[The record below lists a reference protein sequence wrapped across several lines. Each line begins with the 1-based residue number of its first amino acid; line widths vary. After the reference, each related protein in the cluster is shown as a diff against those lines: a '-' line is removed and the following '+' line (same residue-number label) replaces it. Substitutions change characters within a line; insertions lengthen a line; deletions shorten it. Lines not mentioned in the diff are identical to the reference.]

1 MNQPAKMFEDDGLAR
16 EIEAAAVEM
25 AQGAG
30 DILAAHFGRK
40 ISIEYKDKEKRDP
53 VTEVDKACQDY
64 LVGEINRRFP
74 DHSILGEE
82 QSEEE
87 AKKAKEDPD
96 AVEPPCGDFLWVLD
110 PLDGTT
116 NFLNGLPVYAVS
128 VGVLHMGRPLAGAL
142 FIPWPKPGGG
152 FVLHCRQGGGCF
164 AGEDPVEVYKS
175 DEPVNNRLAGLP
187 GHFSYFTKYGKGL
200 KGKSGEPRTTG
211 SIAYE
216 LAMTACGVMQYAV
229 FGAPRMWDMAAGA
242 LAVMEAG
249 GTVMTRSPKE
259 KGWHVMESFV
269 PTWQKKTPTLKE
281 LRRWVAPL
289 VVGNDKVAPL
299 LAANLRSRLH
309 PMAKCRQLTRRITKI
324 FNPPHRKS
332 RESGGD

>member
-1 MNQPAKMFEDDGLAR
+1 MNQPSKLFEDDVLAC

-40 ISIEYKDKEKRDP
+40 ISIEYKDKEERDP

-87 AKKAKEDPD
+87 AKKAKEDSGATD
-96 AVEPPCGDFLWVLD
+96 PPCGDFLWVLD

-128 VGVLHMGRPLAGAL
+128 VGVLHKGRPLAGAL

-164 AGEDPVEVYKS
+164 AGEDQVEVYKS

-200 KGKSGEPRTTG
+200 RGKSGEPRTTG

-216 LAMTACGVMQYAV
+216 LAMPACGVMQYAV

-269 PTWQKKTPTLKE
+269 PTWQEKPPTLKE
-281 LRRWVAPL
+281 LRRWVVPL
-289 VVGNDKVAPL
+289 VVGNNKVAPL
-299 LAANLRSRLH
+299 LAANLRSRFH
-309 PMAKCRQLTRRITKI
+309 PMAKVRRITRRFHWPK
-324 FNPPHRKS
+324 KKQQK
-332 RESGGD
+332 ES

>member
-1 MNQPAKMFEDDGLAR
+1 MNQPSKLFEDDVLAC

-40 ISIEYKDKEKRDP
+40 ISIEYKDKEERDP

-87 AKKAKEDPD
+87 AKKAKEDAGATD
-96 AVEPPCGDFLWVLD
+96 PPCGDFLWVLD

-128 VGVLHMGRPLAGAL
+128 VGVLHKGRPLAGAL

-200 KGKSGEPRTTG
+200 RGKSGEPRTTG

-269 PTWQKKTPTLKE
+269 PTWQEKPPTLKE

-289 VVGNDKVAPL
+289 VVGNNKVAPL
-299 LAANLRSRLH
+299 LAANLRSRFH
-309 PMAKCRQLTRRITKI
+309 PMAKVRRITRRFRWPKKKQQKE
-324 FNPPHRKS
+324 P
-332 RESGGD
+332 

>member
-1 MNQPAKMFEDDGLAR
+1 MNQPSKLFEDDVLAC

-40 ISIEYKDKEKRDP
+40 ISIEYKDKEERDP

-87 AKKAKEDPD
+87 AKKAKEDSGATD
-96 AVEPPCGDFLWVLD
+96 PPCGDFLWVLD

-128 VGVLHMGRPLAGAL
+128 VGVLHKGRPLAGAL

-200 KGKSGEPRTTG
+200 RGKSGEPRTTG

-269 PTWQKKTPTLKE
+269 PNWQEKPPTLKE

-289 VVGNDKVAPL
+289 VVGNNKVAPL
-299 LAANLRSRLH
+299 LAANLRSRFH
-309 PMAKCRQLTRRITKI
+309 PMAKVRRITRRFHWPK
-324 FNPPHRKS
+324 KKQQK
-332 RESGGD
+332 ES

>member
-1 MNQPAKMFEDDGLAR
+1 MNQLSKLFEDDVLAC

-30 DILAAHFGRK
+30 EILAAHFGRK
-40 ISIEYKDKEKRDP
+40 ISIEYKDKEERDP

-87 AKKAKEDPD
+87 AKKAKEDSG
-96 AVEPPCGDFLWVLD
+96 ATAPPCGDFLWVLD

-128 VGVLHMGRPLAGAL
+128 IGVLHKGRPLAGAL

-200 KGKSGEPRTTG
+200 RGKSGEPRTTG

-269 PTWQKKTPTLKE
+269 PTWQEKPPTLKE
-281 LRRWVAPL
+281 LRRWVVPL
-289 VVGNDKVAPL
+289 VVGNNKVAPL
-299 LAANLRSRLH
+299 LAANLRSRFH
-309 PMAKCRQLTRRITKI
+309 PIAKVRRITRRFHWPK
-324 FNPPHRKS
+324 KKAQK
-332 RESGGD
+332 ES

>member
-1 MNQPAKMFEDDGLAR
+1 MNQPSKLFEDDVLAC

-40 ISIEYKDKEKRDP
+40 ISIEYKDKEERDP

-87 AKKAKEDPD
+87 AKKAKEDSGATD
-96 AVEPPCGDFLWVLD
+96 PPCGDFLWVLD

-128 VGVLHMGRPLAGAL
+128 VGVLHKGRPLAGAL

-200 KGKSGEPRTTG
+200 RGKSGEPRTTG

-269 PTWQKKTPTLKE
+269 PTWQEKPPTLKE

-289 VVGNDKVAPL
+289 VVANNKVAPL
-299 LAANLRSRLH
+299 LAANLRSRFH
-309 PMAKCRQLTRRITKI
+309 PMAKVRHITRRFHWPK
-324 FNPPHRKS
+324 KKQQK
-332 RESGGD
+332 ES

>member
-1 MNQPAKMFEDDGLAR
+1 MNQPSKLFEDDVLAC

-30 DILAAHFGRK
+30 HILAAHFGRK
-40 ISIEYKDKEKRDP
+40 ISIEYKDKEERDP

-87 AKKAKEDPD
+87 AKKAKEDSGATD
-96 AVEPPCGDFLWVLD
+96 PPCGDFLWVLD

-128 VGVLHMGRPLAGAL
+128 VGVLHKGRPLAGAL

-200 KGKSGEPRTTG
+200 RGKSGEPRTTG

-269 PTWQKKTPTLKE
+269 PTWQEKPPTLKE

-289 VVGNDKVAPL
+289 VVGNNKVAPL
-299 LAANLRSRLH
+299 LAANLRSRFH
-309 PMAKCRQLTRRITKI
+309 PMAKVRRITRRFHWPK
-324 FNPPHRKS
+324 KKQQK
-332 RESGGD
+332 ES

>member
-1 MNQPAKMFEDDGLAR
+1 MNQPSKLFEDDVLAC

-40 ISIEYKDKEKRDP
+40 ISIEYKDKEERDP

-87 AKKAKEDPD
+87 AKKAKEDSGATD
-96 AVEPPCGDFLWVLD
+96 PPCGDFLWVLD

-128 VGVLHMGRPLAGAL
+128 VGVLHKGRPLAGAL

-200 KGKSGEPRTTG
+200 RGKSGEPRTTG

-269 PTWQKKTPTLKE
+269 PTWQEKPPTLKE

-289 VVGNDKVAPL
+289 VVGNNKVAPL
-299 LAANLRSRLH
+299 LAANLRSRFH
-309 PMAKCRQLTRRITKI
+309 PMAKVRHITRRFHWPK
-324 FNPPHRKS
+324 KKQQK
-332 RESGGD
+332 ES

>member
-1 MNQPAKMFEDDGLAR
+1 MNQPSKLFEDDVLAC

-40 ISIEYKDKEKRDP
+40 ISIEYKDKEERDP
-53 VTEVDKACQDY
+53 VTEVDKASQDY
-64 LVGEINRRFP
+64 LVGEINKRFP

-87 AKKAKEDPD
+87 AKKAKEDSGATD
-96 AVEPPCGDFLWVLD
+96 PPCGDFLWVLD

-128 VGVLHMGRPLAGAL
+128 VGVLHKGRPLAGAL

-200 KGKSGEPRTTG
+200 RGKSGEPRTTG

-269 PTWQKKTPTLKE
+269 PTWQEKPPTLKE

-289 VVGNDKVAPL
+289 VVGNNKVAPL
-299 LAANLRSRLH
+299 LAANLRSRFH
-309 PMAKCRQLTRRITKI
+309 PMAKVRHITRRFHWPK
-324 FNPPHRKS
+324 KKQQK
-332 RESGGD
+332 ES

>member
-1 MNQPAKMFEDDGLAR
+1 MNQPSKLFEDDVLAC

-40 ISIEYKDKEKRDP
+40 ISIEYKDKEERDP

-87 AKKAKEDPD
+87 AKKAKEDAGATD
-96 AVEPPCGDFLWVLD
+96 PPCGDFLWVLD

-128 VGVLHMGRPLAGAL
+128 VGVLHKGRPLAGAL

-164 AGEDPVEVYKS
+164 VGEDPVEVYKS

-200 KGKSGEPRTTG
+200 RGKSGEPRTTG

-269 PTWQKKTPTLKE
+269 PTWQEKPPTLKE

-289 VVGNDKVAPL
+289 VVGNNKVAPL
-299 LAANLRSRLH
+299 LAANLRSRFH
-309 PMAKCRQLTRRITKI
+309 PMAKVRRITRRFHWPK
-324 FNPPHRKS
+324 KKQQK
-332 RESGGD
+332 ES

>member
-1 MNQPAKMFEDDGLAR
+1 MNQPSKLFEDDVLAC

-40 ISIEYKDKEKRDP
+40 ISIEYKDKEERDP

-87 AKKAKEDPD
+87 AKKAKEDSGATD
-96 AVEPPCGDFLWVLD
+96 PPCGDFLWVLD

-128 VGVLHMGRPLAGAL
+128 VGVLHKGRPLAGAL

-200 KGKSGEPRTTG
+200 RGKSGEPRTTG

-259 KGWHVMESFV
+259 KGWHVMESLV
-269 PTWQKKTPTLKE
+269 PTWQEKPPTLKE

-289 VVGNDKVAPL
+289 VVGNNKVAPL
-299 LAANLRSRLH
+299 LAANLRSRFH
-309 PMAKCRQLTRRITKI
+309 PMAKVRRITRRFHWPK
-324 FNPPHRKS
+324 KKQQK
-332 RESGGD
+332 ES

>member
-1 MNQPAKMFEDDGLAR
+1 MNQSSKLFEDDVLAR

-40 ISIEYKDKEKRDP
+40 ISIEYKDKEERDP
-53 VTEVDKACQDY
+53 VTEVDKACQEY
-64 LVGEINRRFP
+64 LVGEINKRFP

-87 AKKAKEDPD
+87 AKEDSD
-96 AVEPPCGDFLWVLD
+96 ATDPPCGDFLWVLD

-128 VGVLHMGRPLAGAL
+128 VGVLHKGRPLAGAL
-142 FIPWPKPGGG
+142 FIPWPRPAGG

-164 AGEDPVEVYKS
+164 AGEDPVEVYRS

-187 GHFSYFTKYGKGL
+187 GHFSYFTKYGKRL
-200 KGKSGEPRTTG
+200 RGKSGEPRTTG

-269 PTWQKKTPTLKE
+269 PTWQENPPTLKE

-289 VVGNDKVAPL
+289 VVGNNNVAPL
-299 LAANLRSRLH
+299 LAANLRSRFH
-309 PMAKCRQLTRRITKI
+309 PMAKVRRITRRFHWPK
-324 FNPPHRKS
+324 KKQQK
-332 RESGGD
+332 ES

>member
-1 MNQPAKMFEDDGLAR
+1 
-16 EIEAAAVEM
+16 M

-30 DILAAHFGRK
+30 DILAAHFGKK
-40 ISIEYKDKEKRDP
+40 ISIEYKDKEERDP
-53 VTEVDKACQDY
+53 VTEVDKACQEY
-64 LVGEINRRFP
+64 LVGEISRRFP

-82 QSEEE
+82 ESEES
-87 AKKAKEDPD
+87 KKDTD
-96 AVEPPCGDFLWVLD
+96 ATETPCGDFLCVLD
-110 PLDGTT
+110 PRDGTT

-128 VGVLHMGRPLAGAL
+128 VGVLHRGRLLAGAL

-200 KGKSGEPRTTG
+200 RGKSGEPRTTG

-259 KGWHVMESFV
+259 KGWHVMDSLV
-269 PTWQKKTPTLKE
+269 PTWQEKPPTLKE
-281 LRRWVAPL
+281 LRRWAAPL
-289 VVGNDKVAPL
+289 VVGNNQVAPL
-299 LAANLRSRLH
+299 LAANLRPRFH
-309 PMAKCRQLTRRITKI
+309 PMAKVRRLTRRIHWPKKTKQ
-324 FNPPHRKS
+324 K
-332 RESGGD
+332 ESE

>member
-1 MNQPAKMFEDDGLAR
+1 MNRPSKLFEDDVLAR

-40 ISIEYKDKEKRDP
+40 ISIEYKDKEERDP
-53 VTEVDKACQDY
+53 VTEVDKACQEY

-74 DHSILGEE
+74 DHEILGEE

-87 AKKAKEDPD
+87 AKKAKEDSGAKD
-96 AVEPPCGDFLWVLD
+96 PPCGDFLWVLD

-128 VGVLHMGRPLAGAL
+128 VGVLHKGRPLAGAL

-200 KGKSGEPRTTG
+200 RGKSGEPRTTG

-269 PTWQKKTPTLKE
+269 PTWQEKPPTLKE

-289 VVGNDKVAPL
+289 VVGNYKVAPL
-299 LAANLRSRLH
+299 LAANLRSRFH
-309 PMAKCRQLTRRITKI
+309 PMAKVRRITRRFHWPK
-324 FNPPHRKS
+324 KKQQK
-332 RESGGD
+332 ES

>member
-1 MNQPAKMFEDDGLAR
+1 MNQPSKLFEDDVLAC
-16 EIEAAAVEM
+16 EIEAAAVEI

-40 ISIEYKDKEKRDP
+40 ISIEYKDKEERDP

-87 AKKAKEDPD
+87 AKKAKEDSGATD
-96 AVEPPCGDFLWVLD
+96 PPCGDFLWVLD

-128 VGVLHMGRPLAGAL
+128 VGVLHKGRPLAGAL

-187 GHFSYFTKYGKGL
+187 GHFSYFNKYGKRL
-200 KGKSGEPRTTG
+200 RGKSGEPRTTG

-269 PTWQKKTPTLKE
+269 PTWQEKPPTLKE

-289 VVGNDKVAPL
+289 VVGNNKVAPL
-299 LAANLRSRLH
+299 LAANLRSRFH
-309 PMAKCRQLTRRITKI
+309 PMAKVRRITRRFHWPK
-324 FNPPHRKS
+324 KKAQK
-332 RESGGD
+332 ES

>member
-1 MNQPAKMFEDDGLAR
+1 MFEDDALAR

-30 DILAAHFGRK
+30 DILASQFGQK
-40 ISIEYKDKEKRDP
+40 ISIEYKDKEERDP
-53 VTEVDKACQDY
+53 VTEVDKACQEY
-64 LVGEINRRFP
+64 LAGEITRRFP

-82 QSEEE
+82 ESEES
-87 AKKAKEDPD
+87 KKDTGTTGA
-96 AVEPPCGDFLWVLD
+96 PCGDFLWVLD

-116 NFLNGLPVYAVS
+116 NYLNGLPVYAVS
-128 VGVLHMGRPLAGAL
+128 IGVLHRGRPLVGAL

-187 GHFSYFTKYGKGL
+187 GHFSYTNKYGKGL

-259 KGWHVMESFV
+259 KGWRVMESFV
-269 PTWQKKTPTLKE
+269 PTWQDKPPTLKE
-281 LRRWVAPL
+281 LRRWAAPL
-289 VVGNDKVAPL
+289 VVGNNQVAPL
-299 LAANLRSRLH
+299 LAANLRSRFH
-309 PMAKCRQLTRRITKI
+309 PMAKVRRLIRRIRWPKKGK
-324 FNPPHRKS
+324 PK
-332 RESGGD
+332 ESE

>member
-1 MNQPAKMFEDDGLAR
+1 VNQPSKLFEDDVLAC
-16 EIEAAAVEM
+16 EIEAAAVEI

-40 ISIEYKDKEKRDP
+40 ISIEYKDKEERDP
-53 VTEVDKACQDY
+53 VTEVDKACQEY

-87 AKKAKEDPD
+87 AKKAKEDSD
-96 AVEPPCGDFLWVLD
+96 ATEPPCGDFLWVLD

-128 VGVLHMGRPLAGAL
+128 VGVLHKGRPLAGAL

-200 KGKSGEPRTTG
+200 RGKSGEPRTTG

-269 PTWQKKTPTLKE
+269 PTWQEKSPTLKE

-289 VVGNDKVAPL
+289 VVGNNTVAPL
-299 LAANLRSRLH
+299 LAANLRSRFY
-309 PMAKCRQLTRRITKI
+309 PMAKIRGITRRFHWPK
-324 FNPPHRKS
+324 KKQQK
-332 RESGGD
+332 ES

>member
-1 MNQPAKMFEDDGLAR
+1 MNQPSKLFEDDVLAC

-30 DILAAHFGRK
+30 DILAAHFGRR
-40 ISIEYKDKEKRDP
+40 ISIEYKDKEERDP

-74 DHSILGEE
+74 NHSILGEE

-87 AKKAKEDPD
+87 AKKAKEDFSATD
-96 AVEPPCGDFLWVLD
+96 PPCGDFLWVLD

-128 VGVLHMGRPLAGAL
+128 VGVLHKGRPLAGAL

-164 AGEDPVEVYKS
+164 AGENPVEVYKS

-200 KGKSGEPRTTG
+200 RGKSGEPRTTG

-269 PTWQKKTPTLKE
+269 PTWQEKPPTLKE

-289 VVGNDKVAPL
+289 VVGNNKVAPL
-299 LAANLRSRLH
+299 LAANLRSRFH
-309 PMAKCRQLTRRITKI
+309 PMAKVRRIT
-324 FNPPHRKS
+324 HRFHWPKKKAQK
-332 RESGGD
+332 ES

>member
-1 MNQPAKMFEDDGLAR
+1 MNQPSKLFEDDVLAC

-40 ISIEYKDKEKRDP
+40 ISIEYKDTEERDP

-87 AKKAKEDPD
+87 AKKAKEDSGATD
-96 AVEPPCGDFLWVLD
+96 PPCGDFLWVLD

-128 VGVLHMGRPLAGAL
+128 VGVLHKGRPLAGAL

-200 KGKSGEPRTTG
+200 RGKSGEPRTTG

-269 PTWQKKTPTLKE
+269 PTWQEKPPTLKE

-289 VVGNDKVAPL
+289 VVGNNKVAPL
-299 LAANLRSRLH
+299 LAANLRSRFH
-309 PMAKCRQLTRRITKI
+309 PMAKVRRITRRFHWPK
-324 FNPPHRKS
+324 KKQQK
-332 RESGGD
+332 ES

>member
-1 MNQPAKMFEDDGLAR
+1 MNQPSKLFEDDVLAC

-40 ISIEYKDKEKRDP
+40 ISIEYKDKEERDP

-87 AKKAKEDPD
+87 AKKAKEDSGATD
-96 AVEPPCGDFLWVLD
+96 PPCGDFLWVLD

-128 VGVLHMGRPLAGAL
+128 VGVLHKGRPLAGAL

-152 FVLHCRQGGGCF
+152 FVLHCRQG

-200 KGKSGEPRTTG
+200 RGKSGEPRTTG

-269 PTWQKKTPTLKE
+269 PTWQEKPPTLKE

-289 VVGNDKVAPL
+289 VVGNNKVAPL
-299 LAANLRSRLH
+299 LAANLRSRFH
-309 PMAKCRQLTRRITKI
+309 PMAKVRRITRRFHWPK
-324 FNPPHRKS
+324 KKQQK
-332 RESGGD
+332 ES

>member
-1 MNQPAKMFEDDGLAR
+1 MNQPSKLFEDDVLAR
-16 EIEAAAVEM
+16 EIEAAAVQM

-30 DILAAHFGRK
+30 DILAAHFGQK
-40 ISIEYKDKEKRDP
+40 ISVEYKDKEERDP
-53 VTEVDKACQDY
+53 VTEVDKACQEY
-64 LVGEINRRFP
+64 LVGEISRRFP

-82 QSEEE
+82 ESEES
-87 AKKAKEDPD
+87 KKD
-96 AVEPPCGDFLWVLD
+96 ADATETPCGDFLWVLD

-128 VGVLHMGRPLAGAL
+128 VGVLHRGRLLAGAL

-200 KGKSGEPRTTG
+200 RGKSGEPRTTG

-229 FGAPRMWDMAAGA
+229 FGAPRLWDMAAGA

-259 KGWHVMESFV
+259 KGWHVMDSLV
-269 PTWQKKTPTLKE
+269 PTWQEKPPTLKE
-281 LRRWVAPL
+281 LRRWAAPL
-289 VVGNDKVAPL
+289 VVGNNQVAPL
-299 LAANLRSRLH
+299 LAANLQPRFH
-309 PMAKCRQLTRRITKI
+309 PMAKVRRLTRRIHWPKKTKQKE
-324 FNPPHRKS
+324 P
-332 RESGGD
+332 E

>member
-1 MNQPAKMFEDDGLAR
+1 MNQPSKLFEDDVLAC

-40 ISIEYKDKEKRDP
+40 ISIEYKDKEERDP

-87 AKKAKEDPD
+87 AKKAKEDSGATD
-96 AVEPPCGDFLWVLD
+96 PPCGDFLWVLD

-128 VGVLHMGRPLAGAL
+128 VGVLHKGRPLAGAL

-200 KGKSGEPRTTG
+200 RGKSGDPRTTG

-269 PTWQKKTPTLKE
+269 PTWQEKPPTLKE

-289 VVGNDKVAPL
+289 VVGNNKVAPL
-299 LAANLRSRLH
+299 LAANLRSRFH
-309 PMAKCRQLTRRITKI
+309 PMAKVRRITRRFHWPK
-324 FNPPHRKS
+324 KKQQK
-332 RESGGD
+332 ES

>member
-1 MNQPAKMFEDDGLAR
+1 VNQPSKLFEDDVLAC

-40 ISIEYKDKEKRDP
+40 ISIEYKDKEERDP

-87 AKKAKEDPD
+87 AKKAKEDFGATD
-96 AVEPPCGDFLWVLD
+96 PPCGDFLWVLD

-128 VGVLHMGRPLAGAL
+128 VGVLHKGRPLAGAL

-200 KGKSGEPRTTG
+200 RGKSGEPRTTG

-259 KGWHVMESFV
+259 KGWRVMESFV
-269 PTWQKKTPTLKE
+269 PTWQEKPPTLKE

-289 VVGNDKVAPL
+289 VVGNNKVAPL
-299 LAANLRSRLH
+299 LAANLRSRFH
-309 PMAKCRQLTRRITKI
+309 PMAKVRRITRRFHWPK
-324 FNPPHRKS
+324 KKKQK
-332 RESGGD
+332 ES

>member
-1 MNQPAKMFEDDGLAR
+1 MNQPSKLFEDDVLAC

-30 DILAAHFGRK
+30 EILAAHFGRK
-40 ISIEYKDKEKRDP
+40 ISIEYKDKEERDP

-87 AKKAKEDPD
+87 AKKAKEDSGATD
-96 AVEPPCGDFLWVLD
+96 PPCGDFLWVLD

-128 VGVLHMGRPLAGAL
+128 VGVLHKGRPLAGAL

-200 KGKSGEPRTTG
+200 RGKSGEPRTTG

-229 FGAPRMWDMAAGA
+229 FGAPRMWDMAAGT

-269 PTWQKKTPTLKE
+269 PTWQEKPPTLKE

-289 VVGNDKVAPL
+289 VVGNNKVAPL
-299 LAANLRSRLH
+299 LAANLRSRFH
-309 PMAKCRQLTRRITKI
+309 PMAKVRRITRRFHWPK
-324 FNPPHRKS
+324 KKQQK
-332 RESGGD
+332 ES

>member
-1 MNQPAKMFEDDGLAR
+1 MNQPSKLFEDDVLAC

-40 ISIEYKDKEKRDP
+40 ISIEYKDKEERDP

-87 AKKAKEDPD
+87 AKKAKEDSGATD
-96 AVEPPCGDFLWVLD
+96 PPCGDFLWVLD

-128 VGVLHMGRPLAGAL
+128 VGVLHKGRPLAGAL

-200 KGKSGEPRTTG
+200 RGKSGEPRTTG

-269 PTWQKKTPTLKE
+269 PTWQEKPPTLKE
-281 LRRWVAPL
+281 LRRWAAPL
-289 VVGNDKVAPL
+289 VVGNNKVAPL
-299 LAANLRSRLH
+299 LAANLRSRFH
-309 PMAKCRQLTRRITKI
+309 PMAKVRRITRRFHWPK
-324 FNPPHRKS
+324 KKAQK
-332 RESGGD
+332 ES

>member
-1 MNQPAKMFEDDGLAR
+1 MNQPSKLFEDDVLAC

-40 ISIEYKDKEKRDP
+40 ISIEYKDKEERDP

-87 AKKAKEDPD
+87 AKKAKEDSGATD
-96 AVEPPCGDFLWVLD
+96 PPCGDFLWVLD

-128 VGVLHMGRPLAGAL
+128 VGVLHKGRPLAGAL

-164 AGEDPVEVYKS
+164 AGEDLVEVYKS

-200 KGKSGEPRTTG
+200 RGKSGEPRTTG

-269 PTWQKKTPTLKE
+269 PTWQEKPPTLKE

-289 VVGNDKVAPL
+289 VVGNNKVAPL
-299 LAANLRSRLH
+299 LAANLRSRFH
-309 PMAKCRQLTRRITKI
+309 PMAKVRRITRRFHWPK
-324 FNPPHRKS
+324 KKQQK
-332 RESGGD
+332 ES

>member
-1 MNQPAKMFEDDGLAR
+1 MNQPLKLFEDDVLAC

-40 ISIEYKDKEKRDP
+40 ISIEYKDKEERDP

-87 AKKAKEDPD
+87 AKKAKEDSGATD
-96 AVEPPCGDFLWVLD
+96 PPCGDFLWVLD

-128 VGVLHMGRPLAGAL
+128 VGVLHKGRPLAGAL

-200 KGKSGEPRTTG
+200 RGKSGEPRTTG

-269 PTWQKKTPTLKE
+269 PTWQEKPPTLKE

-289 VVGNDKVAPL
+289 VVGNNKVAPL
-299 LAANLRSRLH
+299 LAANLRSRFH
-309 PMAKCRQLTRRITKI
+309 PMAKVRRITRRFHWPK
-324 FNPPHRKS
+324 KKQQK
-332 RESGGD
+332 ES

>member
-1 MNQPAKMFEDDGLAR
+1 VNQPSKLFEDDVLAC

-40 ISIEYKDKEKRDP
+40 ISIEYKDKEERDP

-87 AKKAKEDPD
+87 AKKAKEDSGATD
-96 AVEPPCGDFLWVLD
+96 PPCGDFLWVLD

-128 VGVLHMGRPLAGAL
+128 VGVLHKGRPLAGAL

-200 KGKSGEPRTTG
+200 RGKSGEPRTTG

-269 PTWQKKTPTLKE
+269 PTWQEKPPTLKE

-289 VVGNDKVAPL
+289 VVGNNKVAPL
-299 LAANLRSRLH
+299 LAANLRSRFH
-309 PMAKCRQLTRRITKI
+309 PMAKVRRITRRFHWPK
-324 FNPPHRKS
+324 KKAQK
-332 RESGGD
+332 ES

>member
-1 MNQPAKMFEDDGLAR
+1 MNQPSKLFEDDVLAC

-40 ISIEYKDKEKRDP
+40 ISIEYKDKEERDP

-87 AKKAKEDPD
+87 AKKAKEDSGATD
-96 AVEPPCGDFLWVLD
+96 PPCGDFLWVLD

-128 VGVLHMGRPLAGAL
+128 VGVLHKGRPLAGAL

-200 KGKSGEPRTTG
+200 RGKSGEPRTTG

-229 FGAPRMWDMAAGA
+229 FGSPRMWDMAAGA

-269 PTWQKKTPTLKE
+269 PTWQEKPPTLKE

-289 VVGNDKVAPL
+289 VVGNNKVAPL
-299 LAANLRSRLH
+299 LAANLRSRFH
-309 PMAKCRQLTRRITKI
+309 PMAKVRRITRRFHWPK
-324 FNPPHRKS
+324 KKQQK
-332 RESGGD
+332 ES